1 MNGNTQINIK
11 RSNFNLLVLSVATL
25 IVAGCASPNQLRKDA
40 PSLNLNSVKS
50 AEVVGVCIS
59 DAFDK
64 TSAWGNSGISSM
76 SSRKTTDGYSIV
88 VSQNVGG
95 YGKDTVIVLDIA
107 NKQSGSNTLFYKHFA
122 GGQEV
127 FKMIRDCQ

>member
-1 MNGNTQINIK
+1 MNGNTLNIT
-11 RSNFNLLVLSVATL
+11 RRNFKLLVLFLSAL
-25 IVAGCASPNQLRKDA
+25 ILAGCASPNQLRKDA

-50 AEVVGVCIS
+50 AEEVGVCIS
-59 DAFDK
+59 DALDK
-64 TSAWGNSGISSM
+64 TNAWGNSGISSM
-76 SSRKTTDGYSIV
+76 SSRKTTDGYNIV

-107 NKQSGSNTLFYKHFA
+107 NKQSGSSTLFYKHFA

-127 FKMIRDCQ
+127 FKIIRDCQ